1 MNSHR
6 SSKQSDTRISTWI
19 AFALLP
25 LSGFATDIY
34 VPSMPGMANQLGVQ
48 EVQIQS
54 TLTFFL
60 VSYGLSQL
68 FMGSILDSFGRYRI
82 GLFSMVIFSAA
93 SFVIALSVSINVILL
108 MRVIQGI
115 SAATIIVAK
124 RAYFVDVYS
133 GDKLKHLMS
142 LFTIIWSVGPIVA
155 PFLGGYLDQFFGWQ
169 SNFLL
174 LGGLVLTCAF
184 LDWIFGSETIKVP
197 VQFNLR
203 NLAGIYTSMLKTRS
217 FISGILILSFT
228 YSIVM
233 LYNMSGPFIIENKF
247 HMNSVVSGYCSL
259 ALGFAWLFGGLISKR
274 TILRP
279 FYAKININISIQLLL
294 VLLMLTFASAA
305 SSLAAMV
312 FFAFLIQMN
321 TAFTYN
327 NYFTYCLSRFPDYA
341 AMSGGLTGG
350 IVYIMVSFFTYSMVH
365 FIPPVDM
372 TNLSISYLILTVFS
386 AIVIF
391 FVYRTQGSESR
402 TA

>member
-1 MNSHR
+1 
-6 SSKQSDTRISTWI
+6 
-19 AFALLP
+19 
-25 LSGFATDIY
+25 
-34 VPSMPGMANQLGVQ
+34 
-48 EVQIQS
+48 
-54 TLTFFL
+54 
-60 VSYGLSQL
+60 
-68 FMGSILDSFGRYRI
+68 
-82 GLFSMVIFSAA
+82 
-93 SFVIALSVSINVILL
+93 
-108 MRVIQGI
+108 
-115 SAATIIVAK
+115 
-124 RAYFVDVYS
+124 
-133 GDKLKHLMS
+133 MS

-155 PFLGGYLDQFFGWQ
+155 AFLGGYLDQFFGWQ

-184 LDWIFGSETIKVP
+184 LDWIFGSETIKVSA
-197 VQFNLR
+197 QFNLR

-217 FISGILILSFT
+217 FISGILILNFT

-247 HMNSVVSGYCSL
+247 HTNSVVSGYCSL

-305 SSLAAMV
+305 SSLATMV

-341 AMSGGLTGG
+341 AMSGGLPGA
-350 IVYIMVSFFTYSMVH
+350 IVYIMVSFFTYSMVL
-365 FIPPVDM
+365 FVPPVDV

-391 FVYRTQGSESR
+391 FLYRTQESESR

>member
-1 MNSHR
+1 MNSHT
-6 SSKQSDTRISTWI
+6 SPEQSDSRISTWI
-19 AFALLP
+19 AFAILP

-34 VPSMPGMANQLGVQ
+34 VPSMPRMANQLGVQ

-68 FMGSILDSFGRYRI
+68 FMGSVLDSFGRYRI
-82 GLFSMVIFSAA
+82 GLFSMVVFSVA
-93 SFVIALSVSINVILL
+93 SFIIALSVSINVILL

-124 RAYFVDVYS
+124 RAYFVDVYR

-142 LFTIIWSVGPIVA
+142 LFTIIWSVGPIAA

-169 SNFLL
+169 SNFIL
-174 LGGLVLTCAF
+174 LGGLVMTCAVF
-184 LDWIFGSETIKVP
+184 DWIFGSETLRVP
-197 VQFNLR
+197 VKFNLR
-203 NLAGIYTSMLKTRS
+203 NLAGIYTSMLKTSS
-217 FISGILILSFT
+217 FTSGILILSFT

-233 LYNMSGPFIIENKF
+233 LYNMSGPFIIENTF

-259 ALGFAWLFGGLISKR
+259 ALGFAWLSGGLISKR

-294 VLLMLTFASAA
+294 VLLMLTLASVT
-305 SSLAAMV
+305 SGLTTMV
-312 FFAFLIQMN
+312 FFAFLIQMS

-350 IVYIMVSFFTYSMVH
+350 IVYIMVSFFTYTIVN
-365 FIPPVDM
+365 FFPPSHM
-372 TNLSISYLILTVFS
+372 KNLGISYLILTVLS
-386 AIVIF
+386 ATVIF
-391 FVYRTQGSESR
+391 FGYRTHRKASR
-402 TA
+402 PL